1 MNEVLNDIEKL
12 EKLENLFQVSL
23 LIWKKD
29 LSNGFSR
36 NAISIYIQEMIEE
49 KQKSVTEFEKQAP
62 THIQDL
68 CNQLRGA
75 N

>member
-12 EKLENLFQVSL
+12 EKLENLL
-23 LIWKKD
+23 WKKD

-68 CNQLRGA
+68 CNQLRGE